1 MATFQILPAIDL
13 LGGRVVRLRQG
24 DFADS
29 TTFSDDPLAV
39 ARAFVDGGA
48 RWLHVV
54 DLDGARAGR
63 AAHGEVIGEILD
75 AVGERAAVEVAGG
88 LRSIESVEEVLE
100 LGAARAVLGTLALG
114 NPALAAELIG
124 RHGQDRIAVALDVRD
139 GAAVGHGWVRGG
151 SGVLVQAAMA
161 RLLDAGVRWF
171 EVTSIARD
179 GMLGGPDL
187 EVLRGLAGD
196 PRASIIASGGI
207 GSADDLRA
215 VHAIGCAG
223 AIVGRALYDGS
234 LTLAAALSAIADA

>member
-24 DFADS
+24 EFADS
-29 TTFSDDPLAV
+29 TAFSDDPVAV
-39 ARAFVDGGA
+39 AVAFVDGGA
-48 RWLHVV
+48 AWLHVV

-63 AAHGEVIGEILD
+63 PAHEEAVRRIIE

-88 LRSIESVEEVLE
+88 LRSIESVDEVLE
-100 LGAARAVLGTLALG
+100 LGAARAVLGTAVLG
-114 NPALAAELIG
+114 NAVLAAEVIA
-124 RHGQDRIAVALDVRD
+124 RHGYDRIAVALDVRD

-151 SGVLVQAAMA
+151 PGVPVQAAMTS
-161 RLLDAGVRWF
+161 LLDVGVRWF

-179 GMLGGPDL
+179 GMLAGPDL
-187 EVLRGLAGD
+187 ELLRGLAGD

-223 AIVGRALYDGS
+223 AIVGRALYDGPLS
-234 LTLAAALSAIADA
+234 LAVALSAIRDA